1 MTAEAFPRAGELLHG
16 AVVIEWPAP
25 SPVHDW
31 PATLDGRQVRFPIYE
46 PEANPY
52 RYDTEVTGM
61 TDVRTELEKLQRNQA
76 IQQERIDALLAAA
89 QSGDEDVPGAVEDSV
104 GPPEL

>member
-1 MTAEAFPRAGELLHG
+1 MPKIT
-16 AVVIEWPAP
+16 VT
-25 SPVHDW
+25 
-31 PATLDGRQVRFPIYE
+31 TLDGRQVRFPIYE